1 MASPESAELT
11 ASEVF
16 PAALAELEN
25 QAPLVLLVLK
35 AHVDPLV
42 NKVLKDQRVQEVFL
56 VML

>member
-25 QAPLVLLVLK
+25 PEPLVLLVPRVH
-35 AHVDPLV
+35 ADPLV
-42 NKVLKDQRVQEVFL
+42 NKVHKDQRVQEVFL